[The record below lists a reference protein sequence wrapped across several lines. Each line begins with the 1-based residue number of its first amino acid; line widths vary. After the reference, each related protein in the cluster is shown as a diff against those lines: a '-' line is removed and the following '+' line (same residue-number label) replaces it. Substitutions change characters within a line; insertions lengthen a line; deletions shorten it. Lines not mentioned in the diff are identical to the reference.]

1 MYYVIYSFID
11 GSTFFGVKSSFYES
25 PLVGYGSLMRSYVTF
40 YCVHTAHSRYNITS
54 MDDVVV
60 GDPPSILLCK
70 HDCRIVKS
78 TNQHVEPSKK
88 HTILN
93 A

>member
-1 MYYVIYSFID
+1 
-11 GSTFFGVKSSFYES
+11 
-25 PLVGYGSLMRSYVTF
+25 MRSYVTF

-78 TNQHVEPSKK
+78 THQHVQCLVNSTTKFVESTTENSKK
-88 HTILN
+88 FSST
-93 A
+93 